1 MACSEKSIL
10 LIEDEQNMLEALS
23 FILRR
28 AGWNVYTHSNG
39 NDANEVINKLK
50 PAVVVLDIMLP
61 GKSGFDV
68 LRDLRSSEV
77 GQKTPVMILTA
88 RGQEKDRDAAKILGA
103 DLFMTKPFVNSEV
116 LNALEGLFDNE

>member
-10 LIEDEQNMLEALS
+10 LIEDEQNILEALS

-28 AGWNVYTHSNG
+28 AGWIVYTHSNG
-39 NDANEVINKLK
+39 IDANEVINKLK

-77 GQKTPVMILTA
+77 GHKIPVMILTA

-103 DLFMTKPFVNSEV
+103 DLFMTKPFVNTEV

>member
-1 MACSEKSIL
+1 MACSGKSIL
-10 LIEDEQNMLEALS
+10 LIEDEQNILEALG

-68 LRDLRSSEV
+68 LRDLKSSEV
-77 GQKTPVMILTA
+77 GHKTPVMILTA

>member
-1 MACSEKSIL
+1 MVCTEKSIL
-10 LIEDEQNMLEALS
+10 LIEDEQNILEALS

-77 GQKTPVMILTA
+77 GHKTPVMILTA

>member
-10 LIEDEQNMLEALS
+10 LIEDEQNILEALS

-28 AGWNVYTHSNG
+28 AGWNVYNHSNG

-77 GQKTPVMILTA
+77 DQKTPVMILTA

>member
-10 LIEDEQNMLEALS
+10 LIEDEQNILEALS

-103 DLFMTKPFVNSEV
+103 DLFMTKPFVNTEV

>member
-10 LIEDEQNMLEALS
+10 LIEDEQNILEALS

-28 AGWNVYTHSNG
+28 AGWIVYTHSNG

-103 DLFMTKPFVNSEV
+103 DLFLTKPFVNSEV
-116 LNALEGLFDNE
+116 LNALEDLFDNE

>member
-1 MACSEKSIL
+1 
-10 LIEDEQNMLEALS
+10 
-23 FILRR
+23 
-28 AGWNVYTHSNG
+28 
-39 NDANEVINKLK
+39 
-50 PAVVVLDIMLP
+50 MLP

-68 LRDLRSSEV
+68 LRDLRLSEV
-77 GQKTPVMILTA
+77 DQKTPVMILTA

>member
-10 LIEDEQNMLEALS
+10 LIEDEQNILEALS

>member
-10 LIEDEQNMLEALS
+10 LIEDEQNILEALS

-28 AGWNVYTHSNG
+28 AGWIVYTHSNG

-77 GQKTPVMILTA
+77 DQKTPVMILTA

-103 DLFMTKPFVNSEV
+103 DLFLTKPFVNSEV

>member
-10 LIEDEQNMLEALS
+10 LIEDEQNILEALS

-28 AGWNVYTHSNG
+28 AGWIVYTHSNG

-77 GQKTPVMILTA
+77 DQKTPVMILTA

-116 LNALEGLFDNE
+116 LNSIEGLFDNE

>member
-10 LIEDEQNMLEALS
+10 LIEDEQNILEALS

-77 GQKTPVMILTA
+77 DKKIPVMILTA

-103 DLFMTKPFVNSEV
+103 DLFMTKPFVNTEV

>member
-1 MACSEKSIL
+1 MACSGKSIL
-10 LIEDEQNMLEALS
+10 LIEDEQNILEALS

-28 AGWNVYTHSNG
+28 AGWKVYMHSNG
-39 NDANEVINKLK
+39 YDANEVINKLK

>member
-10 LIEDEQNMLEALS
+10 LIEDEQNILEALS

-28 AGWNVYTHSNG
+28 AGWNVYNHSNG

-77 GQKTPVMILTA
+77 GHKTPVMILTA

-103 DLFMTKPFVNSEV
+103 DLFMTKPFVNTEV

>member
-10 LIEDEQNMLEALS
+10 LIEDEQNILEALS

-28 AGWNVYTHSNG
+28 AGWIVYTHSNG

-77 GQKTPVMILTA
+77 DQKTPVMILTA

>member
-10 LIEDEQNMLEALS
+10 LIEDEQNILEALS

-28 AGWNVYTHSNG
+28 AGWNVYNHSNG

-77 GQKTPVMILTA
+77 DQKIPVMILTA

-103 DLFMTKPFVNSEV
+103 DLFMTKPFVNTEV

>member
-10 LIEDEQNMLEALS
+10 LIEDEQNILEALS

-39 NDANEVINKLK
+39 NDANEVINSLK

>member
-10 LIEDEQNMLEALS
+10 LIEDEQNILEALS

-39 NDANEVINKLK
+39 NDANEVINSLK

-77 GQKTPVMILTA
+77 DQKTPVMILTA

-116 LNALEGLFDNE
+116 LSALEGLFDNE

>member
-10 LIEDEQNMLEALS
+10 LIEDEQNILEALS

-77 GQKTPVMILTA
+77 GHKTPVMILTA

-116 LNALEGLFDNE
+116 LNAIEGLFDNE

>member
-10 LIEDEQNMLEALS
+10 LIEDEQNILEALS

-28 AGWNVYTHSNG
+28 AGWIVYTHSNG

-77 GQKTPVMILTA
+77 SQKTPVMILTA

>member
-10 LIEDEQNMLEALS
+10 LIEDEQNILEALS

-77 GQKTPVMILTA
+77 GHKTPVMILTA

-116 LNALEGLFDNE
+116 LNALEVSFDTE

>member
-10 LIEDEQNMLEALS
+10 LIEDEQNILEALS

-28 AGWNVYTHSNG
+28 AGWIVYTHSNG
-39 NDANEVINKLK
+39 NDANEVINKLN
-50 PAVVVLDIMLP
+50 PGVVVLDIMLP

-77 GQKTPVMILTA
+77 DQKTPVMILTA

>member
-10 LIEDEQNMLEALS
+10 LIEDEQNILEALS

-28 AGWNVYTHSNG
+28 AGWIVYTHSNG

-50 PAVVVLDIMLP
+50 PAVIVLDIMLP

-77 GQKTPVMILTA
+77 NQKTPVMILTA

>member
-10 LIEDEQNMLEALS
+10 LIEDEQNILEALS
-23 FILRR
+23 FILHR

-77 GQKTPVMILTA
+77 DQKTPVMILTA

>member
-1 MACSEKSIL
+1 MACSGKSIL
-10 LIEDEQNMLEALS
+10 LIEDEQNILEALS

-28 AGWNVYTHSNG
+28 AGWIVYTHSNG

-77 GQKTPVMILTA
+77 DQKIPVMILTA

-103 DLFMTKPFVNSEV
+103 DLFMTKPFVNTEV

>member
-10 LIEDEQNMLEALS
+10 LIEDEQNILEALS

-68 LRDLRSSEV
+68 LRDLRSLEV
-77 GQKTPVMILTA
+77 GHKTPVMILTA

>member
-1 MACSEKSIL
+1 MACSGKSIL
-10 LIEDEQNMLEALS
+10 LIEDEQNILEALS

-28 AGWNVYTHSNG
+28 AGWIVHTHSNG
-39 NDANEVINKLK
+39 TDANDVINKLK

-61 GKSGFDV
+61 GKSGFDI

-77 GQKTPVMILTA
+77 GHKTPVMILTA
-88 RGQEKDRDAAKILGA
+88 WGQEKDRDAAKILGA

>member
-10 LIEDEQNMLEALS
+10 LIEDEQNILEALS

-28 AGWNVYTHSNG
+28 AGWIVYTHSNG

-77 GQKTPVMILTA
+77 DQKTPVMILTA

-116 LNALEGLFDNE
+116 LNALDGLFDNE

>member
-10 LIEDEQNMLEALS
+10 LIEDEQNILEALS

-28 AGWNVYTHSNG
+28 AGWIVYTHSNG
-39 NDANEVINKLK
+39 NDANEVINSLK

-77 GQKTPVMILTA
+77 DQKTPVMILTA

-116 LNALEGLFDNE
+116 LSALEGLFDNE

>member
-1 MACSEKSIL
+1 MACSGKSIL
-10 LIEDEQNMLEALS
+10 LIEDEQNILEALS

-77 GQKTPVMILTA
+77 GHKTPVMILTA

>member
-10 LIEDEQNMLEALS
+10 LIEDEQNILEALS

-28 AGWNVYTHSNG
+28 AGWIVYTHSNG

-77 GQKTPVMILTA
+77 DQKTPVMILTA
-88 RGQEKDRDAAKILGA
+88 RGQEKDRDDAKILGA
-103 DLFMTKPFVNSEV
+103 DLFMTNPFVNSEV

>member
-1 MACSEKSIL
+1 MTCSGKSIL
-10 LIEDEQNMLEALS
+10 LIEDEQNILEALS

-28 AGWNVYTHSNG
+28 AGWIVYTHSNG

-77 GQKTPVMILTA
+77 DQKIPVMILTA

-103 DLFMTKPFVNSEV
+103 DLLFNSV
-116 LNALEGLFDNE
+116 FFS

>member
-10 LIEDEQNMLEALS
+10 LIEDEQNILEALS

-28 AGWNVYTHSNG
+28 AGWKVYMHSNG

>member
-10 LIEDEQNMLEALS
+10 LIEDEQNILEALS

-77 GQKTPVMILTA
+77 DQKIPVVILTA

>member
-1 MACSEKSIL
+1 MAFSEKSIL
-10 LIEDEQNMLEALS
+10 LIEDEQNILEALS

-77 GQKTPVMILTA
+77 DQKIPVMILTA

>member
-10 LIEDEQNMLEALS
+10 LIEDEQNILEALS

-28 AGWNVYTHSNG
+28 AGWIVYTHSNG
-39 NDANEVINKLK
+39 NDANEVINKLN

-77 GQKTPVMILTA
+77 DQKTPVMILTA

-103 DLFMTKPFVNSEV
+103 DLFMTKPFVNTEV